1 MTAPLTIAID
11 GPSGSGKSS
20 VSRAVA
26 GRLGVGYL
34 DTGAMYRALTWW
46 CLDRGIDLTDADA
59 VAAAA
64 RDLPLE
70 IGTDPAAP
78 TVSVGGTDVSEAI
91 RTTEVSTAVSAV
103 ATNLEVRAVL
113 QQLQRDLMARIA
125 EQSGGVVAE
134 GRDITTVVAPDA
146 RVRVLLTASEEARLR
161 RRSAELHGT
170 VDAAAVEATRDQVVR
185 RDRDDSTVS
194 TFTEAAE
201 GVVLARHLRARL
213 RRECRGR
220 ARRGRRRDGGV
231 STGPGRQRLARHLGH
246 AILVLLYDTRAAGRS
261 NVPAT
266 GPVVIAANHT
276 GFLDGALVMTHGAA
290 PEPVPRARHDVR
302 GVRRVGAALERADPD
317 RPGPR

>member
-26 GRLGVGYL
+26 RRLGVGYL

-46 CLDRGIDLTDADA
+46 CLEQGLDLTDTDA

-70 IGTDPAAP
+70 IGTDPDAS

-91 RTTEVSTAVSAV
+91 RTTRVSTAVSAV

-125 EQSGGVVAE
+125 EQAGGVVAE

-170 VDAAAVEATRDQVVR
+170 VDEAAVEATRDQVVR

-201 GVVLARHLRARL
+201 GVVLVDTSELDFDESVEA
-213 RRECRGR
+213 
-220 ARRGRRRDGGV
+220 
-231 STGPGRQRLARHLGH
+231 
-246 AILVLLYDTRAAGRS
+246 VLDVVAAET
-261 NVPAT
+261 A
-266 GPVVIAANHT
+266 
-276 GFLDGALVMTHGAA
+276 
-290 PEPVPRARHDVR
+290 E
-302 GVRRVGAALERADPD
+302 
-317 RPGPR
+317 

>member
-20 VSRAVA
+20 VSKAVA
-26 GRLGVGYL
+26 RRLGVGYL

-46 CLDRGIDLTDADA
+46 CLERGLDLADADA

-70 IGTDPAAP
+70 IGTDPDAP
-78 TVSVGGTDVSEAI
+78 TVVVDGTDVGEAI
-91 RTTEVSTAVSAV
+91 RTTQVSTAVSAV

-125 EQSGGVVAE
+125 EQTGGVVAE

-161 RRSAELHGT
+161 RRSAELHGA
-170 VDAAAVEATRDQVVR
+170 VDDAAVEATRDQVVR

-201 GVVLARHLRARL
+201 GVVLVDTSDLDFDASVEA
-213 RRECRGR
+213 
-220 ARRGRRRDGGV
+220 
-231 STGPGRQRLARHLGH
+231 
-246 AILVLLYDTRAAGRS
+246 VLDVVAAET
-261 NVPAT
+261 A
-266 GPVVIAANHT
+266 
-276 GFLDGALVMTHGAA
+276 
-290 PEPVPRARHDVR
+290 E
-302 GVRRVGAALERADPD
+302 
-317 RPGPR
+317 

>member
-20 VSRAVA
+20 VSKAVA
-26 GRLGVGYL
+26 RRLGVGYL

-46 CLDRGIDLTDADA
+46 CLERGLDLTDADA

-64 RDLPLE
+64 RDLPLD
-70 IGTDPAAP
+70 IGTDPEAP
-78 TVSVGGTDVSEAI
+78 TVAVAGTDVTEAI

-113 QQLQRDLMARIA
+113 QQLQRDLMARIT
-125 EQSGGVVAE
+125 EQTGGVVAE

-170 VDAAAVEATRDQVVR
+170 IDEAAVEATRDQVVR

-194 TFTEAAE
+194 TFHEAAE
-201 GVVLARHLRARL
+201 GVELVDTSDLDFDESVEAVL
-213 RRECRGR
+213 
-220 ARRGRRRDGGV
+220 DV
-231 STGPGRQRLARHLGH
+231 
-246 AILVLLYDTRAAGRS
+246 VAA
-261 NVPAT
+261 VTA
-266 GPVVIAANHT
+266 
-276 GFLDGALVMTHGAA
+276 
-290 PEPVPRARHDVR
+290 E
-302 GVRRVGAALERADPD
+302 
-317 RPGPR
+317 

>member
-26 GRLGVGYL
+26 RRLGVGYL

-46 CLDRGIDLTDADA
+46 CLERDLDLTDAEA

-64 RDLPLE
+64 RELPLE
-70 IGTDPAAP
+70 IGTDPDAP
-78 TVSVGGTDVSEAI
+78 TVSVDGTDVSAAI

-103 ATNLEVRAVL
+103 ATNLGVRPVL

-125 EQSGGVVAE
+125 DRTGGVVAE

-161 RRSAELHGT
+161 RRSAELLGT
-170 VDAAAVEATRDQVVR
+170 SDASAVAASRDQVVR

-194 TFTEAAE
+194 TFTEAAD
-201 GVVLARHLRARL
+201 GVVLVDTSELDLDASIEA
-213 RRECRGR
+213 
-220 ARRGRRRDGGV
+220 
-231 STGPGRQRLARHLGH
+231 
-246 AILVLLYDTRAAGRS
+246 VLD
-261 NVPAT
+261 
-266 GPVVIAANHT
+266 VVASET
-276 GFLDGALVMTHGAA
+276 T
-290 PEPVPRARHDVR
+290 E
-302 GVRRVGAALERADPD
+302 
-317 RPGPR
+317 

>member
-46 CLDRGIDLTDADA
+46 CLDRGLDLTDVDA

-64 RDLPLE
+64 RELPLE
-70 IGTDPAAP
+70 IGTDPGAP
-78 TVSVGGTDVSEAI
+78 TVSVAGTDVSAQI

-125 EQSGGVVAE
+125 EQTGGVVAE

-170 VDAAAVEATRDQVVR
+170 VDDAAVEATRDQVVR

-201 GVVLARHLRARL
+201 GVVLLDTSELDFDESVEA
-213 RRECRGR
+213 
-220 ARRGRRRDGGV
+220 
-231 STGPGRQRLARHLGH
+231 
-246 AILVLLYDTRAAGRS
+246 VLDVVAAET
-261 NVPAT
+261 A
-266 GPVVIAANHT
+266 
-276 GFLDGALVMTHGAA
+276 
-290 PEPVPRARHDVR
+290 E
-302 GVRRVGAALERADPD
+302 
-317 RPGPR
+317 